1 MRHFLQIFSLQLK
14 SGPDPSFCHEDH
26 SRSTKELDDAVVG
39 TYARKNGIPEIK
51 KIYITLSSRR
61 TKRCQVLLFFYEAL
75 LSQKRSCLGSI
86 GILDRIK
93 HEDGRY
99 IFLWPV
105 TMVTTCQLC
114 GVNVHFQYQAN
125 QAICNGNRT
134 EWSPIRSVIIRVINK
149 TRSSDL
155 FNHEYDY
162 RPNWTTR
169 SSVTN

>member
-51 KIYITLSSRR
+51 KICITLSSRR

-114 GVNVHFQYQAN
+114 GVDVHFQYQAN
-125 QAICNGNRT
+125 QAICDGNRT
-134 EWSPIRSVIIRVINK
+134 EG
-149 TRSSDL
+149 L
-155 FNHEYDY
+155 FIWARLTGLARLPGWILPWVHMKF
-162 RPNWTTR
+162 
-169 SSVTN
+169 